1 MNFTRAAD
9 NAVRGFGLPFLTEGE
24 TMVATPNTWGVVL
37 LFVILFVACI
47 IWATHGTTGRHD
59 SQEEDLQAIGKPR

>member
-1 MNFTRAAD
+1 
-9 NAVRGFGLPFLTEGE
+9 
-24 TMVATPNTWGVVL
+24 MVATPNTWGVVL